1 MVRDPFKFLNKRL
14 HPTLI
19 HRNLLQRIR
28 SLATSTETWPAS
40 AWFRWVAGGILLPVL
55 GFLLLHQ
62 LFPLPATEAYSHVV
76 LDNRGRVLHGFLNPS
91 DKWRMQV
98 ELHEIHPD
106 IRTAF
111 LAKEDRWFYWHPGV
125 NPMAIVRALWVNTV
139 SGRRTSGAST
149 ITMQVARLMEPRP
162 RTHLSKIIEMFRA
175 LQLEYAYSK
184 DEILQLY
191 LNRIPYGGNIEGIKS
206 ASILYFDRLPEQLSL
221 AQIVTLTII
230 PNRPN
235 QLQMGQHNERLTQ
248 ERNRWIQRFKQQGI
262 FETKRCE
269 DALTESLNYR
279 RREMPRLAPHF
290 AQRLRQRH
298 KERYNLHSSID
309 YETQAKAEQLVASA
323 HRRLRLRNIRHLAA
337 IVIDNRTMQVKAYV
351 GSPDFFDQGNEG
363 QVDGVRAVRSP
374 GSTLKPL
381 LYALALDQGLLTPL
395 TKINDVPIT
404 VDGYRPENYDTKFN
418 GPITSEDALAYSL
431 NIPAVKVLQRVGTPT
446 VIDKLTLMNFRQ
458 IAADRNKLGLS
469 MALGGCGTRLEEL
482 AGMYAMLANQGTYHP
497 LNWLKED
504 TTSTEVRIISPA
516 SAYLI
521 TESLT
526 RLTRPD
532 LPNNRE
538 QVLHIPKIAWKTG
551 TSYGR
556 RDAWSIGYNKN
567 YTIAVWAGNF
577 DNTGVADLSGAEIAT
592 PVLFSLFNTIDYSA
606 TNQWYKRPKNVQDR
620 LVCPVSGLPKGPYCT
635 HEVVDTYIR
644 EVTSTLE
651 CRHLKEVAVSLD
663 ERISYCKSCQPPEG
677 FKKVL
682 YPNYDPEVILWMD
695 QMGIRYQAIPP
706 HASFCTRV
714 EEDQALRI
722 LHPIADKEYL
732 FERGDPHELQ
742 LVAEASP
749 DVEQLYWYLNHTLVA
764 RTIPGEAVFI
774 KVAPGQHQ
782 LSCSDNR
789 GRNVSIP
796 FRVRSY

>member
-1 MVRDPFKFLNKRL
+1 MVRDSSAFLNSLIQRFRL
-14 HPTLI
+14 
-19 HRNLLQRIR
+19 LL
-28 SLATSTETWPAS
+28 SSTETWPES
-40 AWFRWVAGGILLPVL
+40 RWFRWLASAVLLPAL

-62 LFPLPATEAYSHVV
+62 CFPLPATEAYSHVI

-98 ELHEIHPD
+98 ALDEIHPD
-106 IRTAF
+106 LRTAF

-125 NPMAIVRALWVNTV
+125 NPVAIVRALWVNTLT
-139 SGRRTSGAST
+139 GRRTSGAST
-149 ITMQVARLMEPRP
+149 ITMQVARLLEPRP
-162 RTHLSKIIEMFRA
+162 RTPLSKLIEIFRA
-175 LQLEYAYSK
+175 LQLEFAYSK

-235 QLQMGQHNERLTQ
+235 QLRIGEHNDRITQ
-248 ERNRWIQRFKQQGI
+248 ERNRWLRRFANEGV
-262 FETKRCE
+262 FEAKRCQ
-269 DALTESLNYR
+269 DALSESLNHHR
-279 RREMPRLAPHF
+279 RVMPRLAPHL
-290 AQRLRQRH
+290 AQRLRTRF
-298 KERYNLHSSID
+298 KDRYTLYSSID
-309 YETQAKAEQLVASA
+309 YEIQAKAEQLMASA
-323 HRRLRLRNIRHLAA
+323 HRRLRLMNIRHLAA

-381 LYALALDQGLLTPL
+381 LYALAFDQGLLTPL
-395 TKINDVPIT
+395 TKINDVPLT
-404 VDGYRPENYDTKFN
+404 VDGYRPENYDTQFN
-418 GPITSEDALAYSL
+418 GPITAEDALAYSL
-431 NIPAVKVLQRVGTPT
+431 NIPAVKVLQQVGTPV

-469 MALGGCGTRLEEL
+469 LALGGCGTRLEEL
-482 AGMYAMLANQGTYHP
+482 AGMYAMLANQGLYRP

-504 TTSTEVRIISPA
+504 TSAQAVRIISPA
-516 SAYLI
+516 SAFLI

-526 RLTRPD
+526 KLTRPD

-567 YTIAVWAGNF
+567 HTIAVWVGNF

-592 PVLFSLFNTIDYSA
+592 PVLFSLFNTIDYNTSGG
-606 TNQWYKRPKNVQDR
+606 WFKRPEEVQDR
-620 LVCPVSGLPKGPYCT
+620 WVCPVSGLPKGPHCS
-635 HEVVDTYIR
+635 HEVVDSYIKD
-644 EVTSTLE
+644 VSSTLE
-651 CRHLKEVAVSLD
+651 CQHLKEVAVSLD
-663 ERISYCKSCQPPEG
+663 ETVSYCKSCQPAEG
-677 FKKVL
+677 FKWTL
-682 YPNYDPEVILWMD
+682 YPNYAPEVILWME
-695 QMGIRYQAIPP
+695 QMGIRYQAAPL

-714 EEDQALRI
+714 EQDQALRI
-722 LHPIADKEYL
+722 IHPIANKEYL
-732 FERGDPHELQ
+732 FEKGDPHELQ
-742 LVAEASP
+742 LVAEAAA
-749 DVEQLYWYLNHTLVA
+749 DVDRLYWYLNHTLVA
-764 RTIPGEAVFI
+764 ESKPDEIIFISVDPGLHE
-774 KVAPGQHQ
+774 
-782 LSCSDNR
+782 LSCTDNR
-789 GRNVSIP
+789 GRKVSIP
-796 FRVRSY
+796 FRVKSY